1 MKNCKQKGVCMIVEK
16 SEYRGKP
23 IIIIK
28 KTAEDRF
35 PFSFGLTKARMI
47 VESID
52 EIKKFV
58 EENEGKE

>member
-1 MKNCKQKGVCMIVEK
+1 MIVEK

-35 PFSFGLTKARMI
+35 PFSFGLTKAKMI

>member
-1 MKNCKQKGVCMIVEK
+1 MKNAKGVGMIVEK

>member
-1 MKNCKQKGVCMIVEK
+1 MIVEK